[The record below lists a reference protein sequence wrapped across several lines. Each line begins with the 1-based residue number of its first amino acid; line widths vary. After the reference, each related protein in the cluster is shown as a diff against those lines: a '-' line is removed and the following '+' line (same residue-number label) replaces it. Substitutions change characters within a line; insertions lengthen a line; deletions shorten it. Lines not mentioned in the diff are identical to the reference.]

1 MIPDAAVEAAR
12 DVLYENDR
20 SIDTDY
26 ATIEAALEA
35 AAPHMLAEA
44 WDSAVS
50 EGESSGWLHDYATED
65 LRKRNPYRSQA

>member
-44 WDSAVS
+44 
-50 EGESSGWLHDYATED
+50 EESCCCGTCGL
-65 LRKRNPYRSQA
+65 